1 MPGFLRESL
10 RDVFSRSTFDFYPGY
25 NPWVGHVPW
34 ETPGELIFD
43 EESDIEHS
51 DVGPDNDVY
60 FALTRLVC
68 LQTPH
73 VNPSVVNADKH
84 SY

>member
-10 RDVFSRSTFDFYPGY
+10 RDVFSRSTFDYYPPGY
-25 NPWVGHVPW
+25 NPWAARDDWAAEPH
-34 ETPGELIFD
+34 GELIFD

-51 DVGPDNDVY
+51 DVSPNNDVY

-68 LQTPH
+68 LQTSH
-73 VNPSVVNADKH
+73 VNPPL
-84 SY
+84 